1 MKFSK
6 EAAFPGNEKWEN
18 AIKRES
24 ELYKRESD
32 VRSEFGRDYTRIIHS
47 MAYRRLKHKTQVFF
61 SPKSD
66 HICTRIEHV
75 GHVESVSYT
84 IASYLGLNTELT
96 RAISLAH
103 DLGHAPFGHAGEG
116 VLDKICREHSLESFW
131 HEKNG
136 LHMIDDVELLEDDKN
151 FRRNMDLTYGV
162 RDGVIS
168 HCGEVDEKSIT
179 PRSDVSDLYS
189 FRKASDF
196 SPYTWEACVVKI
208 ADKISYLGRDLEDA
222 LMLKILTRDQ
232 LSKLVS
238 ILKADEKLKDVSLEN
253 INNTVLI
260 SEFIIDVCKNSSPET
275 GIALSDERA
284 YLMKLI
290 KDFNG
295 RYIYSNYRLEGYKEF
310 ASVAL
315 NKIFQTLFMAYDREK
330 TAEKIA
336 EFSEIYPFMSSFL
349 HWIEQYWDL
358 DRGKE
363 AARLKNRVI
372 YFVSQSEADYAKAVI
387 DYISGMSDQY
397 LENVYRSIINF

>member
-96 RAISLAH
+96 RAISLAP

-168 HCGEVDEKSIT
+168 HCGEVDEKSIV
-179 PRSDVSDLYS
+179 PRSEASDLYS

-330 TAEKIA
+330 TAGKIA
-336 EFSEIYPFMSSFL
+336 SLSEIYPFMSSFL

>member
-136 LHMIDDVELLEDDKN
+136 IHMIDDVELLEDDKN

-179 PRSDVSDLYS
+179 PRSDASDLYS

-238 ILKADEKLKDVSLEN
+238 ILKADEKLKDVSLEH

-315 NKIFQTLFMAYDREK
+315 NKIFQTLFMAYDMEK
-330 TAEKIA
+330 TAKKIA

>member
-18 AIKRES
+18 AIRRES
-24 ELYKRESD
+24 ELYKREAD

-47 MAYRRLKHKTQVFF
+47 TAYRRLKHKTQVFF

-84 IASYLGLNTELT
+84 IASHLGLNTELT

-116 VLDKICREHSLESFW
+116 VLDSICRAHSLPSFW

-168 HCGEVDEKSIT
+168 HCGEVDEKSIF
-179 PRSDVSDLYS
+179 PRSEATDLYS

-222 LMLKILTRDQ
+222 LILKILTRAQ
-232 LSKLVS
+232 LSELVS
-238 ILKADEKLKDVSLEN
+238 ILKADEKLKDVSLDN

-260 SEFIIDVCKNSSPET
+260 SEFIIDVCRTSSPET
-275 GIALSDERA
+275 GIAMSEERA

-295 RYIYSNYRLEGYKEF
+295 HYIYSNYRLKGYKEF
-310 ASVAL
+310 ADVAL
-315 NKIFQTLFMAYDREK
+315 KKIFETLFMAYGGEN
-330 TAEKIA
+330 TAKNIA
-336 EFSEIYPFMSSFL
+336 SYSEIYPFMSSFL

-358 DRGKE
+358 DRGKDQS
-363 AARLKNRVI
+363 RLKNKII
-372 YFVSQSEADYAKAVI
+372 YFVRESESDYARAVI

>member
-189 FRKASDF
+189 FSKASDF

>member
-18 AIKRES
+18 AIRRES

-84 IASYLGLNTELT
+84 IASHLGLNTELT

-116 VLDKICREHSLESFW
+116 VLDSICRKHSLPGFW

-151 FRRNMDLTYGV
+151 LRRNMDLTYGV

-168 HCGEVDEKSIT
+168 HCGEVDEKSIF
-179 PRSDVSDLYS
+179 PRNEAKDLYS
-189 FRKASDF
+189 FRRASDF

-222 LMLKILTRDQ
+222 LVLKILTRGQ
-232 LSKLVS
+232 LAELVS
-238 ILKADEKLKDVSLEN
+238 ILKADEKLKDVSLDN

-260 SEFIIDVCKNSSPET
+260 SEFIIDVCRTSSPET
-275 GIALSDERA
+275 GISMSDERA
-284 YLMKLI
+284 YLMNLI
-290 KDFNG
+290 KAFNG
-295 RYIYSNYRLEGYKEF
+295 QYIYSNYRLEGYKEF
-310 ASVAL
+310 AEIAL
-315 NKIFQTLFMAYDREK
+315 NKIFDTLFMAYDGEK
-330 TAEKIA
+330 TAERIA
-336 EFSEIYPFMSSFL
+336 SYSDIYPFMSSFL

-358 DRGKE
+358 DRGNDSS
-363 AARLKNRVI
+363 RLRNKII
-372 YFVSQSEADYAKAVI
+372 YFVRNSKTDYARAVI

>member
-1 MKFSK
+1 
-6 EAAFPGNEKWEN
+6 
-18 AIKRES
+18 
-24 ELYKRESD
+24 
-32 VRSEFGRDYTRIIHS
+32 
-47 MAYRRLKHKTQVFF
+47 
-61 SPKSD
+61 
-66 HICTRIEHV
+66 
-75 GHVESVSYT
+75 
-84 IASYLGLNTELT
+84 
-96 RAISLAH
+96 
-103 DLGHAPFGHAGEG
+103 
-116 VLDKICREHSLESFW
+116 
-131 HEKNG
+131 
-136 LHMIDDVELLEDDKN
+136 MIDDVELLEDDKN

-179 PRSDVSDLYS
+179 PRSDASDLYS

-330 TAEKIA
+330 TSEKIA

-372 YFVSQSEADYAKAVI
+372 YFVGQNEADYAKAVI

>member
-84 IASYLGLNTELT
+84 IASHLGLNTELT

-136 LHMIDDVELLEDDKN
+136 LHMIDDVELLEDNKN

-168 HCGEVDEKSIT
+168 HCGEVDEKSIF
-179 PRSDVSDLYS
+179 PRSEASDLYS
-189 FRKASDF
+189 FRRASDF

-232 LSKLVS
+232 LSELVA
-238 ILKADEKLKDVSLEN
+238 ILKADDKIKDVSLDN

-260 SEFIIDVCKNSSPET
+260 SEFIIDVCKTSSPET
-275 GIALSDERA
+275 GICLSDERA

-295 RYIYSNYRLEGYKEF
+295 QYIYSNDRLEGYKEF

-315 NKIFQTLFMAYDREK
+315 NKIFQTLFMAYAKEK

-336 EFSEIYPFMSSFL
+336 SLSDIYPFMSSFL

-363 AARLKNRVI
+363 AERLKNKVI
-372 YFVSQSEADYAKAVI
+372 YFVSENESDYARAVI

>member
-179 PRSDVSDLYS
+179 PRSDASDLYS
-189 FRKASDF
+189 FSKASDF

-260 SEFIIDVCKNSSPET
+260 SEFIIDVCKNSSPEI

>member
-179 PRSDVSDLYS
+179 PRSDASDLYS

-330 TAEKIA
+330 TSEKIA

-372 YFVSQSEADYAKAVI
+372 YFVGQNEADYAKAVI

>member
-116 VLDKICREHSLESFW
+116 VLDKICREYSLESFW

-179 PRSDVSDLYS
+179 PRSDASDLYS

-330 TAEKIA
+330 TAERIA

>member
-18 AIKRES
+18 AIRRES
-24 ELYKRESD
+24 ELYKREAD

-116 VLDKICREHSLESFW
+116 VLDSICRAHSLPSFW

-168 HCGEVDEKSIT
+168 HCGEVDEKSIF
-179 PRSDVSDLYS
+179 PRSEATDLYT

-222 LMLKILTRDQ
+222 LILKILTRAQ
-232 LSKLVS
+232 LSELVS
-238 ILKADEKLKDVSLEN
+238 ILKADEKLKDVSLDN

-260 SEFIIDVCKNSSPET
+260 SEFIIDVCRTSSPET
-275 GIALSDERA
+275 GIAMSEERA

-295 RYIYSNYRLEGYKEF
+295 QYIYSNYRLKGYKEF
-310 ASVAL
+310 ADIAL
-315 NKIFQTLFMAYDREK
+315 KKIFETLFMAYGGEN
-330 TAEKIA
+330 TAKNIA
-336 EFSEIYPFMSSFL
+336 SYSEIYPFMSSFL

-358 DRGKE
+358 DRGKDQS
-363 AARLKNRVI
+363 RLKNKII
-372 YFVSQSEADYAKAVI
+372 YFVRESESDYARAVI

>member
-84 IASYLGLNTELT
+84 IASHLGLNTELT

-179 PRSDVSDLYS
+179 PRSDASDLYS

-238 ILKADEKLKDVSLEN
+238 ILKADEKLKDVSLEH

-295 RYIYSNYRLEGYKEF
+295 RYIYSNYRLKGYKEF

>member
-179 PRSDVSDLYS
+179 PRSDASDLYS

-232 LSKLVS
+232 FSKLVL
-238 ILKADEKLKDVSLEN
+238 ILKEDEKLKDVSLEN

-336 EFSEIYPFMSSFL
+336 EFSDIYPFMSSFL

-363 AARLKNRVI
+363 AAGLKNRVI

>member
-18 AIKRES
+18 AIRRES
-24 ELYKRESD
+24 ELYKREAD

-47 MAYRRLKHKTQVFF
+47 TAYRRLKHKTQVFF

-116 VLDKICREHSLESFW
+116 VLDSICRAHSLPSFW

-168 HCGEVDEKSIT
+168 HCGEADEKSIL
-179 PRSDVSDLYS
+179 PRSEATDLYT

-222 LMLKILTRDQ
+222 LILKILTRAQ
-232 LSKLVS
+232 LSELVS
-238 ILKADEKLKDVSLEN
+238 ILKADEKLKDVSLDN

-260 SEFIIDVCKNSSPET
+260 SEFIIDVCRTSSPEA
-275 GIALSDERA
+275 GIAMSEERA

-295 RYIYSNYRLEGYKEF
+295 HYIYSNYRLKGYKEF
-310 ASVAL
+310 ADVAL
-315 NKIFQTLFMAYDREK
+315 KKIFETLFMAYGGEN
-330 TAEKIA
+330 TAKNIA
-336 EFSEIYPFMSSFL
+336 SYSEIYPFMSSFL

-358 DRGKE
+358 DRGKDQS
-363 AARLKNRVI
+363 RLKNKII
-372 YFVSQSEADYAKAVI
+372 YFVRESESDYARAVI

>member
-84 IASYLGLNTELT
+84 IASHLGLNTELT

-103 DLGHAPFGHAGEG
+103 DLGHAPFGHAGED

-179 PRSDVSDLYS
+179 PRSDASDLYS

-260 SEFIIDVCKNSSPET
+260 SEFIIDVCKNSSPES

-372 YFVSQSEADYAKAVI
+372 YFVGQNEADYAKAVI

>member
-84 IASYLGLNTELT
+84 IASHLGLNTELT

-179 PRSDVSDLYS
+179 PRSDASDLYS
-189 FRKASDF
+189 FSKASDF

-238 ILKADEKLKDVSLEN
+238 ILKADEKLKDVSLEH

-363 AARLKNRVI
+363 SARLKNRVI
-372 YFVSQSEADYAKAVI
+372 YFVGQNEADYAKAVI

>member
-179 PRSDVSDLYS
+179 PRSDASDLYS

>member
-18 AIKRES
+18 AIRRES
-24 ELYKRESD
+24 ELYKREAD

-47 MAYRRLKHKTQVFF
+47 TAYRRLKHKTQVFF

-116 VLDKICREHSLESFW
+116 VLDSICRAHSLPSFW

-168 HCGEVDEKSIT
+168 HCGEVDEKSIF
-179 PRSDVSDLYS
+179 PRSEATDLYS

-222 LMLKILTRDQ
+222 LILKILTRAQ
-232 LSKLVS
+232 LSELVS
-238 ILKADEKLKDVSLEN
+238 ILKADEKLKDVSLDN

-260 SEFIIDVCKNSSPET
+260 SEFIIDVCRTSSPET
-275 GIALSDERA
+275 GIAMSEERA

-295 RYIYSNYRLEGYKEF
+295 HYIYSNYRLKGYKEF
-310 ASVAL
+310 ANVAL
-315 NKIFQTLFMAYDREK
+315 NKIFETLFMAYGGEN
-330 TAEKIA
+330 TAKNIA
-336 EFSEIYPFMSSFL
+336 SYSEIYPFMSSFL

-358 DRGKE
+358 DRGKDQS
-363 AARLKNRVI
+363 RLKNKII
-372 YFVSQSEADYAKAVI
+372 YFVRESESDYARAVI

>member
-116 VLDKICREHSLESFW
+116 VLDKICREHSLGSFW

-179 PRSDVSDLYS
+179 PRSDASDLYS
-189 FRKASDF
+189 FSKASDF

-330 TAEKIA
+330 TAKKIA

>member
-179 PRSDVSDLYS
+179 PRSDASDLYS

-196 SPYTWEACVVKI
+196 SPYTWEACVVKS

-330 TAEKIA
+330 TSEKIA
-336 EFSEIYPFMSSFL
+336 EFSEIYTFM
-349 HWIEQYWDL
+349 
-358 DRGKE
+358 K
-363 AARLKNRVI
+363 
-372 YFVSQSEADYAKAVI
+372 
-387 DYISGMSDQY
+387 
-397 LENVYRSIINF
+397 